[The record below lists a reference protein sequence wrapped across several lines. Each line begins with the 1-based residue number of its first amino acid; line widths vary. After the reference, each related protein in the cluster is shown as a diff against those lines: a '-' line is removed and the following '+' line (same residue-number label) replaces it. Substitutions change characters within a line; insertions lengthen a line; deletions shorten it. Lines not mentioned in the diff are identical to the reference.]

1 MVRGGLIMT
10 EENPPKKSK
19 KIGQIVETSETL
31 FMRYGLKRVTVEEI
45 CQKANVS
52 KMTFYKYFSNK
63 IELVKHIWNNWLDE
77 GYNMA
82 DKIDA
87 MDIPFTEKVRMILEW
102 KMDFLSRMS
111 PEFIEEF
118 IHFDPALKEFMEELY
133 RKSYE
138 RFLRLVAEWQKKG
151 DIRSEI
157 RPEFLLAVFDKLEEM
172 VRDDN
177 LRKLYPN
184 HVEFIRELNSFIF
197 YGILPRAGSE
207 SH

>member
-1 MVRGGLIMT
+1 MT

-19 KIGQIVETSETL
+19 KVGQIVETSETL

-52 KMTFYKYFSNK
+52 KMTFYKYFPNK
-63 IELVKHIWNNWLDE
+63 IELVKHIWNSWLDE
-77 GYNMA
+77 GYGMA

-87 MDIPFTEKVRMILEW
+87 MEIPFTEKVRMILEW

-118 IHFDPALKEFMEELY
+118 IHFDPELKEFMEELY

-138 RFLRLVAEWQKKG
+138 RFLRLVAEWQQKG

-172 VRDDN
+172 VRNDN

-197 YGILPRAGSE
+197 YGILPGAGSE